1 MNKLTK
7 NNYLY
12 SLLLILFM
20 AALPAWAAPQKNI
33 FDVMEYRVEGNT
45 VLPLGKIEE
54 AIYPFLGEAKS
65 IEDVELAR
73 TALEKTYHDAGYLTV
88 LVNIPEQ
95 EVDEGFVKLAVVEGR
110 VEKLRV
116 VDAKFTSLAAL
127 KERVAEFSEGNIP
140 NFTEVQK
147 QMVGVNSTQDRKVS
161 PVLRPGKSPG
171 KVEVDLKVQDKLPL
185 HGGLELNNRYSAN
198 TTETRLGGSLRY
210 DNLWQRDHS
219 LGLSFQ
225 VTPEKL
231 DETKVLSATYLIPM
245 NGDFLALYGVVSR
258 SDISAIGD
266 VNVTGNGDIVGL
278 RYIHPLPAVDNF
290 THSMTL
296 GIDYKNFKES
306 TVALGADSF
315 NTPISYLPFT
325 LGYDATYV
333 DGARSNTQLNLSFN
347 FSLRGLAD
355 SNVECLPDVFVNEFD
370 CKRFGAKPNFA
381 YVRAELK
388 HTQKIYKDWTVYASV
403 GGQLSDQP
411 LISSEQFAIGGL
423 DSGRGY
429 LESTALGDSGLNVT
443 LELRTP
449 PLAKYLSDKIGDF
462 YGLVFFDAGHVKVI
476 DALPSQTESF
486 NLSSAGFGL
495 HLKGWHG
502 LFGEVEFAKAL
513 RTVGQVEEGDTRVHF
528 RMGYDW

>member
-1 MNKLTK
+1 MNNLMTYKRMC
-7 NNYLY
+7 
-12 SLLLILFM
+12 LLILVLIQPV
-20 AALPAWAAPQKNI
+20 LPARAAPEKNI

-54 AIYPFLGEAKS
+54 AVYPHLGEAKS
-65 IEDVELAR
+65 IDDVELAR
-73 TALEKTYHDAGYLTV
+73 TALEKAYHEAGYLTV

-95 EVDEGFVKLAVVEGR
+95 EVDEGFVKLAVVEGS

-116 VDAKFTSLAAL
+116 VDAKFNSLAAL
-127 KERVAEFSEGNIP
+127 KERVPEFSEGKIP

-147 QMVGVNSTQDRKVS
+147 QIAAVNGTQDRRVA

-198 TTETRLGGSLRY
+198 TTETRLSGSLRY
-210 DNLWQRDHS
+210 DNLWQKDHS

-231 DETKVLSATYLIPM
+231 DETKVLSATYLIPR
-245 NGDFLALYGVVSR
+245 NGDFLALYGVISR

-266 VNVTGNGDIVGL
+266 VNVIGNGDIVGL

-296 GIDYKNFKES
+296 GVDYKDFKES
-306 TVALGADSF
+306 TIALGSDSF
-315 NTPISYLPFT
+315 NTPISYLPFM
-325 LGYDATYV
+325 LGYDATYD
-333 DGARSNTQLNLSFN
+333 DGAGGSTQLNLGLN

-355 SNVECLPDVFVNEFD
+355 GNVECLPDVFLNEFD
-370 CKRFGAKPNFA
+370 CKRFGAQPNFA
-381 YVRAELK
+381 YLRADLK
-388 HTQKIYKDWTVYASV
+388 HTQNVYKGWKVYASV

-411 LISSEQFAIGGL
+411 LISSEQYALGGL

-429 LESTALGDSGLNVT
+429 LESTALGDSGINVT

-449 PLAKYLSDKIGDF
+449 PLQKYLSDKIGDLH
-462 YGLVFFDAGHVKVI
+462 GLAFFDAGHVSVK
-476 DALPSQTESF
+476 DALASQTDTF
-486 NLSSAGFGL
+486 NLASVGLGL
-495 HLKGWHG
+495 HLKGWNG
-502 LFGEVEFAKAL
+502 FFGEMEFAKAL
-513 RTVGQVEEGDTRVHF
+513 RAAGQVEDGDTRVHF